1 MVEENALSGA
11 ALASARRG
19 ALAGAQHHAA
29 VRRVRPPDFPL
40 PGGVQERRQSLF
52 VADGFQHRGQGGVLL
67 RQGADAAPCQ
77 SHFSRRL
84 RRRQNLPHQQV
95 IESYKN

>member
-1 MVEENALSGA
+1 MVGGRNALAGA

-40 PGGVQERRQSLF
+40 PGGVQERRQYVR
-52 VADGFQHRGQGGVLL
+52 VADQFQHRGQGGVLL
-67 RQGADAAPCQ
+67 REGADSAPRQ
-77 SHFSRRL
+77 SH
-84 RRRQNLPHQQV
+84 LPR
-95 IESYKN
+95 